1 MSRLKAT
8 IDLDNHLL
16 RTDTAQIPIR
26 LKQNKTTEAYVIE
39 PQTKTVVALPVN
51 IEKGEFFCKE
61 IQVLR
66 NVVITEGLYQASD
79 NVSFMEVVNS
89 GEEQQIL
96 YLDSPLVV
104 YKWPKEVFAEIN
116 VITDVSNNHPTDKID
131 FTQLRIEH
139 LNKEEESE
147 LKRLFLKFPK
157 IFHNGSDKLSFSNQI
172 KHDISTTDDIPIYVR
187 PFKYAQCEKI
197 EIMKQIDKLL
207 EQDIIKNSHSPW
219 SAPVW
224 LVPKKMDA
232 SGESKWRMVVDFR
245 KLNEKTVKDKYP
257 MPAIN
262 DVLDKIGRAKY
273 FSALDLAS
281 GYHQIE
287 MARKDRPK
295 TAFTAVGGHY
305 EFTRMPFGL
314 TNAPA
319 TFQRVMDNVLKELI
333 GKCCLV
339 YLDDIV
345 VFSSSLQEHMT
356 HLKLVFQ
363 KLAQANLKL
372 QIEKSE
378 FLKKEIEYLGHIV
391 TAEGIKPNPKKIEAI
406 KKFPIPQ
413 TKKEIKSFLGL
424 LGYYRKFIRD
434 FARITK
440 PLTRQLKGKL
450 KTIKNLLTLSRRV
463 KRSYATIQCCN
474 TLTSTENS
482 F

>member
-89 GEEQQIL
+89 GEEQQII

-116 VITDVSNNHPTDKID
+116 VITEVSNNHPTDKID

-147 LKRLFLKFPK
+147 QKRLFLKFPK
-157 IFHNGSDKLSFSNQI
+157 IFHDGSDKLSFSNQI

-207 EQDIIKNSHSPW
+207 EQDIIKNSHSP
-219 SAPVW
+219 
-224 LVPKKMDA
+224 
-232 SGESKWRMVVDFR
+232 
-245 KLNEKTVKDKYP
+245 
-257 MPAIN
+257 
-262 DVLDKIGRAKY
+262 
-273 FSALDLAS
+273 
-281 GYHQIE
+281 
-287 MARKDRPK
+287 
-295 TAFTAVGGHY
+295 
-305 EFTRMPFGL
+305 
-314 TNAPA
+314 
-319 TFQRVMDNVLKELI
+319 
-333 GKCCLV
+333 
-339 YLDDIV
+339 
-345 VFSSSLQEHMT
+345 
-356 HLKLVFQ
+356 
-363 KLAQANLKL
+363 
-372 QIEKSE
+372 
-378 FLKKEIEYLGHIV
+378 
-391 TAEGIKPNPKKIEAI
+391 
-406 KKFPIPQ
+406 
-413 TKKEIKSFLGL
+413 
-424 LGYYRKFIRD
+424 
-434 FARITK
+434 
-440 PLTRQLKGKL
+440 
-450 KTIKNLLTLSRRV
+450 
-463 KRSYATIQCCN
+463 
-474 TLTSTENS
+474 
-482 F
+482 